1 MTLLYLLST
10 VIPLV
15 DPFYDDRLLAPFLF
29 CSRRSSINRPRFR
42 LVSLAVVFLITRKK
56 EEDHWKDDSV
66 EQA

>member
-1 MTLLYLLST
+1 MTLVYLLST
-10 VIPLV
+10 DLPLD
-15 DPFYDDRLLAPFLF
+15 DPLHDDRLLAPFLF
-29 CSRRSSINRPRFR
+29 YPRRSSINRPRFR